1 MVDAHLQRTSRPVK
15 PHRVVLAHLLKQQ
28 GITLQAVADVM
39 GWKSPRAVAHKLKG
53 ERDWATGELE
63 KMCKIVGITLI
74 ELAEMSNDVHVT
86 RTPEA
91 MTAARIMDNASPLER
106 ERMMQFLLA
115 SERDRRSRETER

>member
-1 MVDAHLQRTSRPVK
+1 MK

-39 GWKSPRAVAHKLKG
+39 GWKSPRAVAFKLKG